1 MSEPLIKIKPLK
13 YTKGLVD
20 AEALTDLSSK
30 VEEQGQIVIHVIYPP
45 QSEPYAIRV
54 WKSTFLFSKNSD
66 HRTKLI
72 HAENISLSPQWTEV
86 SDCQP
91 YAFTLFFEAFPKNVL
106 VFDLVEIIPQPGGFN
121 YHGIL
126 RNYTDV
132 YTISL

>member
-1 MSEPLIKIKPLK
+1 MSETLIKPKPLT
-13 YTKGLVD
+13 YTKRLVD
-20 AEALTDLSSK
+20 AEALTDLSGM

-45 QSEPYAIRV
+45 QTEPYAIRV
-54 WKSTFLFSKNSD
+54 WKSTFLFSKTTD

-72 HAENISLSPQWTEV
+72 HAENISISPQWTEV
-86 SDCQP
+86 SGRQA
-91 YAFTLFFEAFPKNVL
+91 YAFTLFFEAFPKSVV

-121 YHGIL
+121 YSGIL